1 MNREMRGW
9 VGVSR
14 ELAGRLPYKLSRDR
28 TEATLNTKPV
38 KRTTYNF
45 TVKQRMVRTP
55 PSKKYTAKGNRGMG
69 RVYVPSVRT

>member
-45 TVKQRMVRTP
+45 TVKTKNGENSALEKVHSQGK
-55 PSKKYTAKGNRGMG
+55 SWDGG
-69 RVYVPSVRT
+69 